1 MITREKR
8 NIMQAAKIAGV
19 SKRTIHYW
27 IALGKAEWVRSST
40 GHVLVYLDTLP
51 SKRGAKVV
59 THAQT

>member
-1 MITREKR
+1 
-8 NIMQAAKIAGV
+8 MQAAKIAGV